1 MKRRI
6 IMFLAAVAAIF
17 ATENIIDTLVNRY
30 APTSVEILT
39 WMIIAAVSAV
49 VIYEVGEDRGDW

>member
-17 ATENIIDTLVNRY
+17 ATENIIDMLVNRY

-39 WMIIAAVSAV
+39 WLIIAIVAAVI
-49 VIYEVGEDRGDW
+49 IYEVGEDRGDW